1 MDRRVTFLK
10 FFGIISITFAIRYE
24 LIGQNKKPNKP
35 PYSIVNV
42 KFEQHCFSKCHH
54 DEKCAS
60 FLTQTTSEDNPIIC
74 YFYNTTTTNLIDSQT
89 ALQGTKLYTDIQDCR
104 DLYHL
109 GYKASGI
116 YSLNLPGGVGTKDV
130 RCDMENRGGGW
141 MVFTYRMIGQHDWNA
156 DWETYKNGFG
166 EHPGDFYIGNE
177 ILHKITT
184 SGDYEFSY
192 VTERLPSGET
202 YQGWQEIFRIESETD
217 LYRLR
222 LEGSTDGTMN
232 RLANHNNM
240 AFSTKLLDND
250 DDSNIDCSEFRHSG
264 FWWNK
269 CGQFNPH
276 GIFHGD
282 RKETC
287 MGIQTTGPP
296 ICIKYM
302 IMMIRRKVL

>member
-60 FLTQTTSEDNPIIC
+60 FLIQTTSKDNPITC
-74 YFYNTTTTNLIDSQT
+74 HFYNTTTTNLIESQT

-184 SGDYEFSY
+184 SGDYEFYYIS
-192 VTERLPSGET
+192 EDLET
-202 YQGWQEIFRIESETD
+202 GQKYNGWYEHFYIESESD

-222 LEGSTDGTMN
+222 LLGNSEGTVNTLN
-232 RLANHNNM
+232 IHNNR
-240 AFSTKLLDND
+240 AFSTIDRDND
-250 DDSNIDCSEFRHSG
+250 NHETTFCARDTRKGAN
-264 FWWNK
+264 WWYR
-269 CGQFNPH
+269 CGQFSPF
-276 GIFHGD
+276 GRFHD
-282 RKETC
+282 TTSAHVC
-287 MGIQTTGPP
+287 MGVETIPKK
-296 ICIKYM
+296 CSKYFQ
-302 IMMIRRKVL
+302 MMFRRR